1 MNQTAEA
8 IKRLVDMR
16 EAVEHYGFYPNIG
29 GYISC
34 PFHKEKTA
42 SLKVYTNQGGHG
54 GWHCFGCGRGGSVID
69 FVMQLFDINYQQA
82 VIRINQDFNLG
93 LTKEKASRAALSKA
107 ARMARQE
114 RREEEL
120 RESEWWEAVRMMWYF
135 KDVIDIFP
143 PVISGET
150 IWIHPFYAEAVKS
163 LPEVESW
170 MDERLQEGEKR
181 DWKKYQNLPKT
192 TS

>member
-16 EAVEHYGFYPNIG
+16 EAVEHYGFYPNRG

-42 SLKVYTNQGGHG
+42 SLKVYCSSDSHS

-135 KDVIDIFP
+135 KDVINIFP
-143 PVISGET
+143 PAISGET
-150 IWIHPFYAEAVKS
+150 IWIHPFYAEAAKS
-163 LPEVESW
+163 LPELESW

-192 TS
+192 IS

>member
-16 EAVEHYGFYPNIG
+16 EAVEHYGFYPNRG

-42 SLKVYTNQGGHG
+42 SLKVYCSSDNHS

-135 KDVIDIFP
+135 KDVINIFP

-150 IWIHPFYAEAVKS
+150 IWIHPFYAEAAKS
-163 LPEVESW
+163 LPELESW

>member
-16 EAVEHYGFYPNIG
+16 EVVEHYGFYPNRG

-42 SLKVYTNQGGHG
+42 SLKVYCSSDNHS

-93 LTKEKASRAALSKA
+93 LTKEKVSRAALSKA

-135 KDVIDIFP
+135 KDVINIFP

-150 IWIHPFYAEAVKS
+150 IWIHPFYAEAAKS
-163 LPEVESW
+163 LPELESW